1 VQRFFHPIVMNF
13 DTVLFLQ
20 LVWSGLTIGALYAV
34 IAFGFCLIYYTTR
47 VLHFA
52 HGAVVIL
59 LSYVI
64 YSLVN
69 TAGFWWPIAALV
81 AVPIGVLLGAAIE
94 LAVYRPTRR
103 RARHGDLPA
112 QALFMAS
119 LGIGLMIVNL
129 IPLIYGTSPK
139 FLPGGIVADAL
150 LVWDDQIALSYVG
163 LVAVPA
169 SIVLIVAL
177 TVWLRVSPTGK
188 TIRAVIDNPET
199 SRIVGLNVERTNLV
213 VLSLGS
219 ALAAGGAVFLLVS
232 RGADS
237 QANNLMVVII
247 AVALI
252 GGIGSLEG
260 VVIAAFLV
268 GLASNVALLWLPT
281 SLGDAVIYVFLL
293 LVITFRPQGLF
304 GHTMT
309 KRA

>member
-1 VQRFFHPIVMNF
+1 MGF
-13 DTVLFLQ
+13 DTALFFQ
-20 LVWSGLTIGALYAV
+20 LVWDGLTVGALYAV
-34 IAFGFCLIYYTTR
+34 VTFGFSLVYYTAR

-64 YSLVN
+64 YSLVGG
-69 TAGFWWPIAALV
+69 AGLWWPIATLV
-81 AVPIGVLLGAAIE
+81 AVPIGVLVGAAIE
-94 LAVYRPTRR
+94 LGVYRPLRR

-119 LGIGLMIVNL
+119 LGIGLTIVNV
-129 IPLIYGTSPK
+129 IPLIYGTTPK
-139 FLPGGIVADAL
+139 FLPGGIVANAILVWHGQVALTYIGLVAIPASIVIVLAL
-150 LVWDDQIALSYVG
+150 LVW
-163 LVAVPA
+163 
-169 SIVLIVAL
+169 
-177 TVWLRVSPTGK
+177 LRISRQGR

-199 SRIVGLNVERTNLV
+199 SRIVGLNVDRTNLV
-213 VLSLGS
+213 VLALGS
-219 ALAAGGAVFLLVS
+219 ALAAGAAIFLLDS

-237 QANNLMVVII
+237 QADNLMIVVI

-260 VVIAAFLV
+260 VLLSAFLV
-268 GLASNVALLWLPT
+268 GLASNVTLLWLPT
-281 SLGDAVIYVFLL
+281 SWGDAVIYVFLL

-304 GHTMT
+304 GHTMA

>member
-1 VQRFFHPIVMNF
+1 MGFNS
-13 DTVLFLQ
+13 VLFLQ
-20 LVWSGLTIGALYAV
+20 LVWDGLTVGALYAV
-34 IAFGFCLIYYTTR
+34 VTFGFSLVYYTAR

-64 YSLVN
+64 YSLVGG
-69 TAGFWWPIAALV
+69 AGLWWPIAALV
-81 AVPIGVLLGAAIE
+81 AVPVGVLVGVAIE
-94 LAVYRPTRR
+94 LGVYRPLRR

-119 LGIGLMIVNL
+119 LGIGLMIVNI
-129 IPLIYGTSPK
+129 IPLIYGTTPK
-139 FLPGGIVADAL
+139 FLPGGIVANAI
-150 LVWDDQIALSYVG
+150 LVWHGQVALTYIG
-163 LVAVPA
+163 LVAVPG
-169 SIVLIVAL
+169 SVLIVLAL
-177 TVWLRVSPTGK
+177 MGWLRFSAQGR

-199 SRIVGLNVERTNLV
+199 SRIVGLNVDRTNLL
-213 VLSLGS
+213 VLALGS
-219 ALAAGGAVFLLVS
+219 ALGAGGAIFLLVS

-260 VVIAAFLV
+260 VLVAAFLV

-281 SLGDAVIYVFLL
+281 SWGDAVIYVFLL

-304 GHTMT
+304 GHTMA

>member
-1 VQRFFHPIVMNF
+1 MNF
-13 DTVLFLQ
+13 DTALFLQ

-34 IAFGFCLIYYTTR
+34 VAFGFCLVYYTTR
-47 VLHFA
+47 ILHFA

-64 YSLVN
+64 YSLVSG
-69 TAGFWWPIAALV
+69 TGLPWPVAALT
-81 AVPIGVLLGAAIE
+81 AVPVGVILGAAIE
-94 LAVYRPTRR
+94 LGIYRPTRR

-119 LGIGLMIVNL
+119 LGLGLMIVNI
-129 IPLIYGTSPK
+129 IPLIYGTDPK
-139 FLPGGIVADAL
+139 FLPGGIIADAV
-150 LVWDDQIALSYVG
+150 LVWGNRVALSYVG
-163 LVAVPA
+163 
-169 SIVLIVAL
+169 IVAIPCSVL
-177 TVWLRVSPTGK
+177 LVGALLFWLRVSAAGR

-219 ALAAGGAVFLLVS
+219 ALATAGSVFLLAS

-260 VVIAAFLV
+260 VLIAAFLV
-268 GLASNVALLWLPT
+268 GLASNIALLWLPT
-281 SLGDAVIYVFLL
+281 SLGDAVIYTFLL
-293 LVITFRPQGLF
+293 LVITFRPQGLL
-304 GHTMT
+304 GHTMA

>member
-1 VQRFFHPIVMNF
+1 MNF

-34 IAFGFCLIYYTTR
+34 VSFGFCLVYYTTR
-47 VLHFA
+47 VLHFT

-64 YSLVN
+64 YSLAN
-69 TAGFWWPIAALV
+69 GGGLWWPVATAVAIPVGAL
-81 AVPIGVLLGAAIE
+81 IGWAIE
-94 LAVYRPTRR
+94 LAVYRPIRR
-103 RARHGDLPA
+103 RGRHGDLPA

-119 LGIGLMIVNL
+119 LGIGLTIVNV
-129 IPLIYGTSPK
+129 IPLVYGTSPK
-139 FLPGGIVADAL
+139 FLEGGIVADAI
-150 LVWDDQIALSYVG
+150 LVWNDQIALGYVG
-163 LVAVPA
+163 LVAIPA
-169 SIVLIVAL
+169 SILLIGAL
-177 TVWLRVSPTGK
+177 MAWLRVSTTGR

-199 SRIVGLNVERTNLV
+199 SRIVGLDVDRTNLL
-213 VLSLGS
+213 VLVLGS
-219 ALAAGGAVFLLVS
+219 ALAAGGAAFLLVS

-247 AVALI
+247 AVALV

-260 VVIAAFLV
+260 VLLAAFLV

-281 SLGDAVIYVFLL
+281 SLGDAVIYVLLL
-293 LVITFRPQGLF
+293 LVITFRPQGLL
-304 GHTMT
+304 GHTMA

>member
-1 VQRFFHPIVMNF
+1 MGF
-13 DTVLFLQ
+13 DTALFFQ
-20 LVWSGLTIGALYAV
+20 LVWDGLTVGALYAV
-34 IAFGFCLIYYTTR
+34 VTFGFSLVYYTAR

-64 YSLVN
+64 YSLVGG
-69 TAGFWWPIAALV
+69 AGLWWPIATLV
-81 AVPIGVLLGAAIE
+81 AVPIGVLVGAAIE
-94 LAVYRPTRR
+94 LGVYRPLRR

-119 LGIGLMIVNL
+119 LGIGLTIVNV
-129 IPLIYGTSPK
+129 IPLIYGTTPK
-139 FLPGGIVADAL
+139 FLPGGIVANAI
-150 LVWDDQIALSYVG
+150 LVWHDQVALTYVG
-163 LVAVPA
+163 LVAIPA
-169 SIVLIVAL
+169 SIVIVLAL
-177 TVWLRVSPTGK
+177 LVWLRVSRQGR

-199 SRIVGLNVERTNLV
+199 SRIVGLNVDRTNLV
-213 VLSLGS
+213 VLVLGS
-219 ALAAGGAVFLLVS
+219 ALAAGAAIFLLDS

-237 QANNLMVVII
+237 QADNLMIVVI

-260 VVIAAFLV
+260 VLLSAFLV
-268 GLASNVALLWLPT
+268 GLASNVTLLWLPT
-281 SLGDAVIYVFLL
+281 SWGDAVIYVFLL

-304 GHTMT
+304 GHTMA